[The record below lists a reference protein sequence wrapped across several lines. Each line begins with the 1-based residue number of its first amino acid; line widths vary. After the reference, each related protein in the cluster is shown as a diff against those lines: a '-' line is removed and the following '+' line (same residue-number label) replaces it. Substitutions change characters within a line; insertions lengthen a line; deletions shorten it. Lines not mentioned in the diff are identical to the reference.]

1 MSHHYHHHRHP
12 YIGGLILITIGVL
25 FLLDNFG
32 YASFGGLI
40 HDFWPIILILI
51 GLSLLMRRSESY
63 RESSISASG
72 DESGGPGPGPKETQN
87 SSHGFSSSNSEQVS
101 ANNTFGD
108 VNMVLTSKSFQGGNI
123 NTVFGEVDV
132 DAGSVELAPGE
143 QVLRVHTVFGRT
155 RISLPKGIAAR
166 ITADTSFGKLR
177 VMDTYKN
184 GIFQDIDYS
193 TDGYDL
199 AEKKLRLIVSQVFGD
214 LRVS

>member
-1 MSHHYHHHRHP
+1 MSHNRHRHP
-12 YIGGLILITIGVL
+12 YVGGLILITIGVL
-25 FLLDNFG
+25 FLLDNLG
-32 YASFGGLI
+32 YANFGDLI
-40 HDFWPIILILI
+40 HNFWPIILIII
-51 GLSLLMRRSESY
+51 GLSLLMRRSETY
-63 RESSISASG
+63 GESSTSHSR
-72 DESGGPGPGPKETQN
+72 DESGGPGPEAKETQN
-87 SSHGFSSSNSEQVS
+87 SSHGFASSNSEQVS

-132 DAGSVELAPGE
+132 DASSIELAPGE

-155 RISLPKGIAAR
+155 RITLPKGIAAR

-177 VMDTYKN
+177 VLNTYKN